1 MADFDKLLAGAR
13 LPEAGVPLVLR
24 GDLALRHE
32 HLEAELAAAEEA
44 DRTGSDFPGAGG
56 GRARKVAE
64 QIRDL
69 EAEMRDHTHVF
80 ALRALPRQQFR
91 DLVEAHP
98 PRDENKDDQAFA
110 VNMATFPVPL
120 IAASCT
126 DPVMTP
132 EQVDQLLEVL
142 TEGQMLELYSA
153 ALHLNRARVDVPK
166 SFAASEVL
174 ERLAQK

>member
-1 MADFDKLLAGAR
+1 MAEFGELLASAR

-24 GDLALRHE
+24 GDLHLRHE
-32 HLEAELAAAEEA
+32 QLEAELAEAEEA
-44 DRTGSDFPGAGG
+44 DRRDNSLGGG

-69 EAEMRDHTHVF
+69 EDEMRDHTHVF
-80 ALRALPRQQFR
+80 ALRALPRKAFR

-98 PRDENKDDQAFA
+98 LREDNSDDKAFG

-126 DPVMTP
+126 DPVMTA
-132 EQVDQLLEVL
+132 EQVEELLEVL
-142 TEGQMLELYSA
+142 TEGQMLELFMT
-153 ALHLNRARVDVPK
+153 ALQLNRAKVDVPK